1 MKNKRFIFFAIVATV
16 AMCFALISLNAH
28 AQESELESET
38 DTTQNERLNSLETRL
53 EEMGYT
59 INEIEGVLEQV
70 QTSELLQ
77 EEERLAI
84 STKLDLVITAL
95 NDLVNYDI
103 EILGK
108 ADNEELLAKEYRL
121 QITEVLNNISNSTVS
136 GNSLT
141 FDLINTITS
150 GNNDSLAYAKE
161 SDLKNEENTNT
172 RFLALVCVVGV
183 AVGAVLSLLVS
194 SWFRKGK

>member
-1 MKNKRFIFFAIVATV
+1 MKNKKLIFFAIVATV
-16 AMCFALISLNAH
+16 AMCFTLISLNAH

-38 DTTQNERLNSLETRL
+38 DSTQNERLNSLEKRL

-59 INEIEGVLEQV
+59 INEIQGVLEQV
-70 QTSELLQ
+70 QSSELLQ

-84 STKLDLVITAL
+84 STKIDLVITAL

-108 ADNEELLAKEYRL
+108 ADNEELLTKEYRS
-121 QITEVLNNISNSTVS
+121 QITEVLNNISTSTVS
-136 GNSLT
+136 GNELT
-141 FDLINTITS
+141 LDLISTITS

-172 RFLALVCVVGV
+172 RFLSLVCVVG
-183 AVGAVLSLLVS
+183 ATVGAVLSLLVS